1 MEKKTIAALTGA
13 FIVGAAI
20 SKKITEYRCKKAVD
34 KVIDDFCEELEA
46 ELQPI
51 LEELITDFVYSKTYN
66 NFESCKD
73 VEEE

>member
-20 SKKITEYRCKKAVD
+20 SKKITEYRCEKAVD
-34 KVIDDFCEELEA
+34 KVVGDFFEELEA
-46 ELQPI
+46 
-51 LEELITDFVYSKTYN
+51 DFVYSKTYN
-66 NFESCKD
+66 NFESRKD